1 MSKRVLVLSAAV
13 VLAAVAPRAEAQF
26 VPRVYC
32 PPGQPSCFAAAFN
45 YNNYVGGLPG
55 HPFLDGVTL
64 TVMSVYVQNLQ
75 GSYNWSGATDPFQ
88 VNTLGFFR
96 KNDGFD
102 NLSNSLFVNL
112 LPTTN
117 SPPRSGSTVGAAR
130 TGQAPFLSE
139 SASADPIND
148 LSTTYYTDVS
158 GGVMGCNLGEYASP
172 FRGWG
177 WQTCPSS
184 GLNGWVKFDFA
195 LYWAEQVGAP
205 RFVTGDDFFLTMGAA
220 NTGSDYL
227 CGFGQEIGI
236 DVPVD
241 ACPDQAYQ
249 WAVVTPE
256 PTSIILLASGLAGV
270 GGVGALRRRRRR
282 A

>member
-1 MSKRVLVLSAAV
+1 MSKRALLLSAAV
-13 VLAAVAPRAEAQF
+13 LISASASPAAAQF

-55 HPFLDGVTL
+55 HPFLDGVSL

-88 VNTLGFFR
+88 VNTFGFFR

-112 LPTTN
+112 LPTG
-117 SPPRSGSTVGAAR
+117 SSVPRSGSTVGAAR
-130 TGQAPFLSE
+130 MGQAPFLSE
-139 SASADPIND
+139 SGSADPIND

-158 GGVMGCNLGEYASP
+158 GGVMGCNLGEYDSP

-177 WQTCPSS
+177 WQTCPQS

-205 RFVTGDDFFLTMGAA
+205 RFVNGDDFFLTMGAA
-220 NTGSDYL
+220 NTSSDYL
-227 CGFGQEIGI
+227 CGYGQEIGI
-236 DVPVD
+236 DVPVN
-241 ACPDQAYQ
+241 ACPDQAYT

-270 GGVGALRRRRRR
+270 GAASLRRRRKST
-282 A
+282 

>member
-13 VLAAVAPRAEAQF
+13 LLAAVAPRADAQF

-112 LPTTN
+112 LPASN
-117 SPPRSGSTVGAAR
+117 SPPRSGRTVGAAL

-158 GGVMGCNLGEYASP
+158 GGVMGCNLGEYAAP

-236 DVPVD
+236 DVPVN

>member
-1 MSKRVLVLSAAV
+1 MSKRALVLSAAILV
-13 VLAAVAPRAEAQF
+13 AVTAPPAHTQF

-55 HPFLDGVTL
+55 HPFLDGVSL

-75 GSYNWSGATDPFQ
+75 GSYDWTGATDPFQ
-88 VNTLGFFR
+88 VNTFGFFR

-102 NLSNSLFVNL
+102 NLSNTLFVNL
-112 LPTTN
+112 LPSGN
-117 SPPRSGSTVGAAR
+117 SRPRSGTALGAAK
-130 TGQAPFLSE
+130 TGPAPFLSE
-139 SASADPIND
+139 SGSADPLND

-158 GGVMGCNLGEYASP
+158 GGVMGCTLGQYASP

-177 WQTCPSS
+177 WQTCPRT

-205 RFVTGDDFFLTMGAA
+205 RFVNGDDFFLTMGSA
-220 NTGSDYL
+220 NASSDYL
-227 CGFGQEIGI
+227 CGFGKEIGV

-241 ACPDQAYQ
+241 ACPDEAYR